1 MKNKDKAAD
10 PLKEEMEDGADPE
23 MDKEPEGKDAEDHK
37 MSDSEVEKKA
47 EKVKK
52 GTLICRFTIKGEDQL
67 YKPGDVYK
75 GKNAKYLLSRKSI
88 YREE

>member
-1 MKNKDKAAD
+1 MTKEKTAD
-10 PLKEEMEDGADPE
+10 PLKEESEDMKMSEPE
-23 MDKEPEGKDAEDHK
+23 M
-37 MSDSEVEKKA
+37 EKKA
-47 EKVKK
+47 EKIKK
-52 GTLICRFTIKGEDQL
+52 GTLICRFMIKGEDEL

>member
-1 MKNKDKAAD
+1 MNKEKAAD
-10 PLKEEMEDGADPE
+10 PLKEQAEDQKLAEPE
-23 MDKEPEGKDAEDHK
+23 M
-37 MSDSEVEKKA
+37 EKKA
-47 EKVKK
+47 EKQKK
-52 GTLICRFTIKGEDQL
+52 GTLICRFMIKGEDQL